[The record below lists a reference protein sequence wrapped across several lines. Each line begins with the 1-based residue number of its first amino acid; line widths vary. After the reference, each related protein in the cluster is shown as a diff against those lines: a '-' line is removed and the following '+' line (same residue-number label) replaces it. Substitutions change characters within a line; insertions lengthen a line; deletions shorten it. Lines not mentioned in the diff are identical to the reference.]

1 MKPND
6 LLVDLQRF
14 CNGLK
19 LFLNDSNQP
28 QNRIACFV
36 LKFKPFHVLLQP
48 FLKFFMMKK
57 ILKQLKIAKINPATS
72 TGEKWMESK
81 SDLIHSI
88 SPVDGSKIA
97 SVRTTSRAEYD
108 KAVQSAGKAFES
120 WRLMPAPKRGEIVR
134 QIGDELRK
142 FKAPL
147 GQLVSYEMGKSL
159 QEGLGEVQEMIDI
172 CDFAVGLSRQLYGLT
187 MHSER
192 PGHRMYEQYHPLG
205 IVGIISAFNF
215 PVAVW
220 SWNTML
226 AWVCGDVC
234 IWKPSEKAP
243 LCGIACQQIISN
255 VFKRNQV
262 PEGVSCLINGGREV
276 GEWLSH
282 DPRIPLISATGSTR
296 MGKAIGAAV
305 GERLGRSLLE
315 LGGNNAIIISEHA
328 DLDMSLIGCVF
339 GAVGTAG
346 QRCTSTRRLII
357 HEKVYKKFTEKLVN
371 AYKQIKI
378 GNPLDE
384 KNHVGPLI
392 DKDAVAAYLQAIEAA
407 KAEGGK
413 VLVEGG
419 VLKGKGYESGC
430 YVKPA
435 VIEAKNSFKIVQHET
450 FAPILYLMKYKTLD
464 EAIAMQNDVP
474 QGLSSAIMTLNMRE
488 SEQFLSHAGSDCGI
502 ANVNIGTSG
511 AEIGG
516 AFGGEKE
523 TGGGRE
529 SGSDAWKV
537 YMRRQT
543 NTINFTNKL
552 PLAQGI
558 KFDL

>member
-1 MKPND
+1 MEM
-6 LLVDLQRF
+6 Q
-14 CNGLK
+14 
-19 LFLNDSNQP
+19 Q
-28 QNRIACFV
+28 V
-36 LKFKPFHVLLQP
+36 LKTLG
-48 FLKFFMMKK
+48 
-57 ILKQLKIAKINPATS
+57 IKQINSGAS
-72 TGEKWMESK
+72 TGSNFINTKGEIIS
-81 SDLIHSI
+81 SF
-88 SPVDGSKIA
+88 SPVDGNLIA
-97 SVRTTSRAEYD
+97 SVNSATSEDYELVIKKAEVAYLYWRT
-108 KAVQSAGKAFES
+108 
-120 WRLMPAPKRGEIVR
+120 LPAPRRGEIIRQLAERVR
-134 QIGDELRK
+134 FYKES
-142 FKAPL
+142 L
-147 GQLVSYEMGKSL
+147 GRLVSYEMGKSL

-220 SWNTML
+220 NWNSAL

-234 IWKPSEKAP
+234 VWKPSEKTPITA
-243 LCGIACQQIISN
+243 LACQHITN
-255 VFKRNQV
+255 EVFATNNV
-262 PEGVSCLINGGREV
+262 PEGVSGLIIGGAEI
-276 GEWLSH
+276 GKLMAN
-282 DPRIPLISATGSTR
+282 DKRIPLISATGSTR
-296 MGKAIGAAV
+296 MGKSVGAAV
-305 GERLGRSLLE
+305 GARLGRSLLE
-315 LGGNNAIIISEHA
+315 LGGNNAIIITPSA
-328 DLDMSLIGCVF
+328 DLKMVVPGAVF

-357 HEKVYKKFTEKLVN
+357 HESVYGKIRDAITN
-371 AYKQIKI
+371 AYNQLRI
-378 GNPLDE
+378 GDPLDQ

-392 DKDAVAAYLQAIEAA
+392 DKDAVAAYLLSIEEA
-407 KAEGGK
+407 KKEGGN

-419 VLKGKGYESGC
+419 VLNGAGYESGC
-430 YVKPA
+430 YVKPCI
-435 VIEAKNSFKIVQHET
+435 IEAENHFAIVQHET
-450 FAPILYLMKYKTLD
+450 FAPILYLIKYSGSL
-464 EAIAMQNDVP
+464 ENAIKLQNAVP
-474 QGLSSAIMTLNMRE
+474 QGLSSAIMTNELKE
-488 SEQFLSHAGSDCGI
+488 SEAFLSSAGSDCGI

-543 NTINFTNKL
+543 NTINYTDSL